1 MMDFF
6 GKWTVKDIMMFGREG
21 MKYVPVEKIRGSIE
35 GEEYAELINA
45 VVIISADGIKL
56 YSPISEDQIEEAKAA
71 GAPLT
76 EHGILAQSSE
86 VKEENGE
93 YYYDSRTEG
102 EVGGEEISRFVKLE
116 LDADGFL
123 PFAGGMCRLKK
134 AE

>member
-1 MMDFF
+1 MSFF
-6 GKWTVKDIMMFGREG
+6 GKWIVNDIMVFGEDG
-21 MKYVPVEKIRGSIE
+21 AKYMTVDEIKGTPEE
-35 GEEYAELINA
+35 EMYGELLNT
-45 VVIISADGIKL
+45 VVCISPTAMDTYMVI
-56 YSPISEDQIEEAKAA
+56 PEDQIEEAKAA

-123 PFAGGMCRLKK
+123 PFAGGMYRLKK